1 MRDSSANTEVKK
13 QRLHL
18 PAESFLRI
26 TGQEKQQPADGIQI
40 ANRTPGGV
48 TLTM

>member
-1 MRDSSANTEVKK
+1 VIVGTK
-13 QRLHL
+13 QKLL
-18 PAESFLRI
+18 LGETFLRI
-26 TGQEKQQPADGIQI
+26 TGQESASGSTAPIQS